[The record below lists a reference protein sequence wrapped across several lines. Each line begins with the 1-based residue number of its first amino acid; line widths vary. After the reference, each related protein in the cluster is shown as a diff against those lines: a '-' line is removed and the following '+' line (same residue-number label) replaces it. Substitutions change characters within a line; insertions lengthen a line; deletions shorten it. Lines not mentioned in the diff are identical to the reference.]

1 MAARIRRMAMM
12 NTQVRW
18 DSFGSGGIFDND
30 GIFMTSPL
38 YPMEVLFF
46 SDLGQGNLGVIPG
59 CAASCRV
66 KIGLDQW
73 MRVYTVSLCTPP
85 E

>member
-1 MAARIRRMAMM
+1 MTGI
-12 NTQVRW
+12 NTQVRL
-18 DSFGSGGIFDND
+18 DSFGSGGIFDID
-30 GIFMTSPL
+30 GIFMNNPL
-38 YPMEVLFF
+38 HPMEVLFF

-59 CAASCRV
+59 YAAPCRV

-73 MRVYTVSLCTPP
+73 MGVYTISLFTPP